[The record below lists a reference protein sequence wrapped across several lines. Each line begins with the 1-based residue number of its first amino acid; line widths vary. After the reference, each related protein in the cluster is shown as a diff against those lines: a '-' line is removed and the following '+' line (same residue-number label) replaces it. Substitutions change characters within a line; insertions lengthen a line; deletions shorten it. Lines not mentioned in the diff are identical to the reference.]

1 MSLSKAEQGLS
12 VVVAKKDEMKT
23 KLR

>member
-12 VVVAKKDEMKT
+12 VVVAKKDEMKV
-23 KLR
+23 KLS